1 VSDRAVT
8 VSRFDLR
15 ASTYEDSV
23 LQKFLFV
30 PVHQTA
36 LRLGRRML
44 PQAGAVLDVGCGT
57 GRLLRAARPG
67 YPAAELVGVDLAG
80 QMVAAA
86 MAVTPSGLRIRYVQA
101 RAERLPFPD
110 ARFDLVFATMALR
123 HWADPPVG
131 MAEVARVLRP
141 TGMLVLADV
150 FPDCPRQDP
159 RVRALRRRRRSL
171 ASAELVPLLARHRLE
186 VADLEWVR
194 WFRLP
199 DVQVVGLQPIHRR
212 AMPVRGT

>member
-159 RVRALRRRRRSL
+159 RVRVLRRRRSL